1 MKEKIENKLNQKP
14 EIKEIF
20 ERIFE
25 IKEYEIKL
33 EDPRAK
39 ELFPNFLNQKIT
51 IVRNKVLNAET
62 IFNAS
67 RAKRHLPKKSF
78 SLKDDYDPFCR
89 SDLTVNDELGSL
101 ENESAKIVS
110 NISKMAPFH
119 SVLYFKKHELDDLNE
134 KDFLSAFELAH
145 LWFQKIEER
154 FKTKTSILIWNYNY
168 RSGASIYH
176 THFQLLSFYH
186 TPMKFE
192 FLKNRLEEYQKN
204 FKGDYFEDLF
214 KVLNFLG
221 LAKEEK
227 GLKIFLN
234 LTPIKEKEIDFLG
247 EFKGENVL
255 SFWNYLKKL
264 RSFGFE
270 NFNFLYLVNSEKIK
284 NIAFLVDR
292 GESHKIVSDFGSL
305 EVFMNSVVSYDPF
318 ELAEKIFSNS
328 K

>member
-1 MKEKIENKLNQKP
+1 MKEKIENKLNQSQ

-33 EDPRAK
+33 ENPKAK

-51 IVRNKVLNAET
+51 IIRNKILNTET
-62 IFNAS
+62 IFNVS
-67 RAKRHLPKKSF
+67 RAKRHLSKRNLSF
-78 SLKDDYDPFCR
+78 KDEYDPFCR
-89 SDLTVNDELGSL
+89 NDLTLDDEVGPM
-101 ENESAKIVS
+101 ENEAVKIVT

-119 SVLYFKKHELDDLNE
+119 SVLYFKKHEFDDLNE
-134 KDFLSAFELAH
+134 KDLRAALNLAF
-145 LWFQKIEER
+145 LWFKKIEEK

-176 THFQLLSFYH
+176 LHFQLLSFYH

-192 FLKNRLEEYQKN
+192 FLKSKLEEYQNK
-204 FKGDYFEDLF
+204 FKRDYFEDLF
-214 KVLNFLG
+214 KTLKFLG
-221 LAKEEK
+221 LAKEERE
-227 GLKIFLN
+227 LKIFLN
-234 LTPIKEKEIDFLG
+234 LTPIKEKEINFLG
-247 EFKGENVL
+247 EFNEEHVL
-255 SFWNYLKKL
+255 FFWNYLKKL

-292 GESHKIVSDFGSL
+292 GESHKITSDFGSL

-318 ELAEKIFSNS
+318 ELAEKIFSN
-328 K
+328 